1 MAAWHDKTP
10 WTVRRDQEQHLM
22 DSIRGVVD
30 SFGRGQVS
38 FRKATSQI
46 EELLNG
52 DAARVVRVGHKTH
65 KPEIES

>member
-1 MAAWHDKTP
+1 MPWHDKTP
-10 WTVRRDQEQHLM
+10 WTVRSDQEQHVM
-22 DSIRGVVD
+22 DSIRTVVE

-38 FRKATSQI
+38 YRKATAQI

>member
-1 MAAWHDKTP
+1 MSAYDKTP
-10 WTVRRDQEQHLM
+10 WTVRRDQEQAVM
-22 DSIRGVVD
+22 DSIRTVVE
-30 SFGRGQVS
+30 SFGRGQLS
-38 FRKATSQI
+38 YRKATAEI